1 MITIYFQVMPIQEE
15 KENSYRFYRNF
26 QVGVIKITETS

>member
-1 MITIYFQVMPIQEE
+1 MITIYFQVMSIQEG

-26 QVGVIKITETS
+26 QVGFKITQTS